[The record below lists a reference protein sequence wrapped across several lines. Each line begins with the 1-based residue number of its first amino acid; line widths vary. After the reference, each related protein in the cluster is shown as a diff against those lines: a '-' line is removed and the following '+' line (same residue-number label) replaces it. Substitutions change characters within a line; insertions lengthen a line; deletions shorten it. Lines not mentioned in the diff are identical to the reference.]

1 MNSEFQNFLS
11 ILLSGQIRETNEAEM
26 PEILEQDI
34 QDINAMVFLP
44 TGTGY
49 LIYNNEKD
57 KEDKDNDVK

>member
-1 MNSEFQNFLS
+1 MNSEFQNFLFT
-11 ILLSGQIRETNEAEM
+11 LLSGQIRETNEAEM

-57 KEDKDNDVK
+57 KEDNDVK

>member
-57 KEDKDNDVK
+57 NDVK

>member
-1 MNSEFQNFLS
+1 MNEFERFLS
-11 ILLSGQIRETNEAEM
+11 MLTSGKVRKTNESEM